1 MTCQQ
6 GAELLTRAAVPSGVS
21 SGIYMVLEMRN
32 GDKRKLRNMGILHAV
47 VNIIDIIE
55 HKLLD
60 MDVWELPEIYKLLVE
75 TVDGIKK
82 EWCWSGANLSAN
94 TTLAISMTVC
104 RAGAA
109 NSEVSLYTYI
119 SKVTGKPTDK
129 FMMRLLSFNVIS
141 GGSRT
146 GNFLACPDFLFAP
159 TGAGTVAEDMVTDTE
174 AYHTL
179 TFRSSRGRTVRCVQC
194 W

>member
-1 MTCQQ
+1 MIVSSTFGS
-6 GAELLTRAAVPSGVS
+6 GARGCVMAGVGGDDVPAGSGTSDRAAVPSGVS

-32 GDKRKLRNMGILHAV
+32 GDKRKLRDMGILHAV

-94 TTLAISMTVC
+94 ATLAISMTVC

-109 NSEVSLYTYI
+109 NSEVSLYTCI
-119 SKVTGKPTDK
+119 SKVTGKPTDQ
-129 FMMRLLSFNVIS
+129 FMMRLQ
-141 GGSRT
+141 T
-146 GNFLACPDFLFAP
+146 
-159 TGAGTVAEDMVTDTE
+159 
-174 AYHTL
+174 
-179 TFRSSRGRTVRCVQC
+179 
-194 W
+194 